1 MACHKTE
8 HKYNISMNSN
18 EYFKTCLSKAT
29 VAIMLFDI
37 DSAEAVFIELQEK
50 DEYFAQD
57 TWMLVPNG
65 IDGMCG
71 SFTNADIDNAT
82 IVYDEEADVFH
93 VAFVNQDDMFDEG
106 YNYFKRIQFL
116 YTKNALA

>member
-1 MACHKTE
+1 
-8 HKYNISMNSN
+8 MNSN

-37 DSAEAVFIELQEK
+37 DSAEAVFIEMQEK

-71 SFTNADIDNAT
+71 SFTSADIDNAT
-82 IVYDEEADVFH
+82 IVYDEEADMFH

-106 YNYFKRIQFL
+106 YNHFKCIQFL

>member
-1 MACHKTE
+1 
-8 HKYNISMNSN
+8 MNSN

-29 VAIMLFDI
+29 AAIMLFDI
-37 DSAEAVFIELQEK
+37 DSAEAVFIEMQEK

-57 TWMLVPNG
+57 TWLLIPNG

-82 IVYDEEADVFH
+82 IVYDEEADVFN
-93 VAFVNQDDMFDEG
+93 VAFVNQDEMFDEG
-106 YNYFKRIQFL
+106 YNHFKRIQFL
-116 YTKNALA
+116 YTKKALA